1 MRKETLIFG
10 EPKIEQPEIDEVVD
24 TLKSGWIGTG
34 PKVKKFEQDFAK
46 YKGVKDAV
54 AVNSCTSAL
63 HLVLAHLGIGARH
76 EVIVPAMTFSATAE
90 AVLYTGATLVL
101 ADCDENGNIDPQDVW
116 RKITAYTKAII
127 VVHYTGRPVD
137 MDSIMQLANRHDL
150 YVIED
155 CAHAIETEYKGKK
168 AGTIGDFGCFSFY
181 ATKNAT
187 TGEGGMVISN
197 RWQLDNLRPISL
209 HGMTKDAYSR
219 KGKDF
224 QHYLITKLGFKY
236 NLTDIAASIGIHQL
250 DRIEKNWLRRQ
261 EIWNKYNEAFKDIQ
275 GIEIPKPL
283 ENGRHAYHLYTLL
296 VPNRNI
302 FCQKMAEQ
310 NIGVGIHYKALH
322 LHPLYKQMGW
332 KQWEFPKA
340 TAISYRTVS
349 LPLSPKM
356 TDEDVN
362 DVIEAVKYASKN
374 SNQPTS

>member
-1 MRKETLIFG
+1 MRKEVLVFG
-10 EPKIEQPEIDEVVD
+10 QPKIEQPEIDEVVD

-46 YKGVKDAV
+46 YKGVKDAL

-63 HLVLAHLGIGARH
+63 HLVLAHLGINARH
-76 EVIVPAMTFSATAE
+76 EVIVPTMTFSGTAE

-101 ADCDENGNIDPQDVW
+101 ADCDETGNIDPRDIW
-116 RKITAYTKAII
+116 KKITARTKAII

-137 MDSIMQLANRHDL
+137 MDSIMQLAERHDL

-181 ATKNAT
+181 ATKNVT
-187 TGEGGMVISN
+187 TGDGGMIISN
-197 RWQLDNLRPISL
+197 RWQLDTLRPLSL

-219 KGKDF
+219 REKEYES
-224 QHYLITKLGFKY
+224 YLITKLGYKY
-236 NLTDIAASIGIHQL
+236 NLTDIMASLGIHQL
-250 DRIEKNWLRRQ
+250 KDIEKNWLRRQ
-261 EIWNKYNEAFKDIQ
+261 EIWNKYNEAFSKIPN
-275 GIEIPKPL
+275 IEIPKSV
-283 ENGRHAYHLYTLL
+283 ENGRHSYHLYTLL

-302 FCQKMAEQ
+302 FCKKLAEKK
-310 NIGVGIHYKALH
+310 IGIGIHYKALH
-322 LHPLYKQMGW
+322 LHPFYKQMGW
-332 KQWEFPKA
+332 KQWDFPMA
-340 TAISYRTVS
+340 TSISFRTVS

-362 DVIEAVKYASKN
+362 DVIEAVKYASIGL
-374 SNQPTS
+374 